1 VINSF
6 IFVQSPAYDEKISS
20 RSFSFYPKVGELKS
34 SSLKIAFIAQ
44 ICYICVMGKTAI
56 LRTRVDAD
64 AKAKAEQVLSQ
75 LGLSLGDAVGLLLSQ
90 ISIQKAIPFPITTL
104 PRLDLSNATIEE
116 IEKRYEERVLTPET
130 AAALNEDISSGKRFK
145 SSRQLLK
152 ALKE

>member
-1 VINSF
+1 
-6 IFVQSPAYDEKISS
+6 
-20 RSFSFYPKVGELKS
+20 
-34 SSLKIAFIAQ
+34 
-44 ICYICVMGKTAI
+44 MGKTAI